1 VKEMPKLLISN
12 LIILLFENENTRGI
26 PLRVFRRQ
34 ERRKQEKRYRKYK
47 MRRRNRKYIK
57 IEIK

>member
-34 ERRKQEKRYRKYK
+34 ERRKQDK
-47 MRRRNRKYIK
+47 M
-57 IEIK
+57 